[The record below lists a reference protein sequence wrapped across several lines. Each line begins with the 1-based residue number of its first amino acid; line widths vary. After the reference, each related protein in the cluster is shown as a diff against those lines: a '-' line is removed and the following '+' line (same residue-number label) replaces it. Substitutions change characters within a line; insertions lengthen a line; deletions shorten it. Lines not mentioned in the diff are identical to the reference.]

1 MNPLSAWLTQELK
14 VHNPGKKQIVAE
26 SIVLWLDKFTISML
40 GENAKE
46 YSTYISTILL
56 YIGLA
61 NIIGIFG
68 MKPPTKD
75 MNVTI
80 ALALMSIIL
89 IEISGIR
96 AKGMKGWIKSFTQ
109 PVAVVTPI
117 NILEVFTRPLSLCM
131 RLFGNVIGAFVIMEM
146 IKMVVPVFIPTVFSL
161 YFDFFD
167 GFIQAYVFVFLTSLF
182 IAEATE
188 TESDFTLANQQKQ
201 EALESKNK
209 ANQQLE
215 NMQTICDGMLA
226 DAKEQASLEY
236 EQIIADA
243 NKKSDEMIEQARIKT
258 IEVANEEK
266 AKAKSE
272 IADLINKAADKI
284 TNTKSDEKLYDD
296 FLKEMK

>member
-1 MNPLSAWLTQELK
+1 MEEFTKELLDQLNVDTAFTIGPFAISESVVITWVVMAILVLLSAWLTQELK

-131 RLFGNVIGAFVIMEM
+131 RLFGNVLGSYVIMELLK
-146 IKMVVPVFIPTVFSL
+146 IVVPIVVPAAFCL
-161 YFDFFD
+161 YFDIFD
-167 GFIQAYVFVFLTSLF
+167 GLLQAYVFVFLTSLY
-182 IAEATE
+182 IKEA
-188 TESDFTLANQQKQ
+188 
-201 EALESKNK
+201 
-209 ANQQLE
+209 
-215 NMQTICDGMLA
+215 
-226 DAKEQASLEY
+226 
-236 EQIIADA
+236 
-243 NKKSDEMIEQARIKT
+243 IE
-258 IEVANEEK
+258 
-266 AKAKSE
+266 
-272 IADLINKAADKI
+272 
-284 TNTKSDEKLYDD
+284 
-296 FLKEMK
+296 

>member
-1 MNPLSAWLTQELK
+1 MEEFTKELLDQLNVDTAFTIGPFAISESVVITWVVMAILVLLSAWLTRGLK

-26 SIVLWLDKFTISML
+26 SIVIWLDKFTISML
-40 GENAKE
+40 GEN
-46 YSTYISTILL
+46 
-56 YIGLA
+56 
-61 NIIGIFG
+61 
-68 MKPPTKD
+68 
-75 MNVTI
+75 VTI
-80 ALALMSIIL
+80 ALALMSIVL

-188 TESDFTLANQQKQ
+188 TE
-201 EALESKNK
+201 
-209 ANQQLE
+209 
-215 NMQTICDGMLA
+215 
-226 DAKEQASLEY
+226 
-236 EQIIADA
+236 
-243 NKKSDEMIEQARIKT
+243 
-258 IEVANEEK
+258 
-266 AKAKSE
+266 
-272 IADLINKAADKI
+272 
-284 TNTKSDEKLYDD
+284 
-296 FLKEMK
+296 

>member
-1 MNPLSAWLTQELK
+1 MAILVLLSAWLTRGLK

-26 SIVLWLDKFTISML
+26 SIVIWLDKFTISCLVKCQRIQYLHFNHPIIPSLM
-40 GENAKE
+40 
-46 YSTYISTILL
+46 
-56 YIGLA
+56 

-80 ALALMSIIL
+80 ALALMSIVL

-167 GFIQAYVFVFLTSLF
+167 GFIQTWFVF
-182 IAEATE
+182 
-188 TESDFTLANQQKQ
+188 
-201 EALESKNK
+201 
-209 ANQQLE
+209 
-215 NMQTICDGMLA
+215 
-226 DAKEQASLEY
+226 
-236 EQIIADA
+236 
-243 NKKSDEMIEQARIKT
+243 
-258 IEVANEEK
+258 
-266 AKAKSE
+266 
-272 IADLINKAADKI
+272 
-284 TNTKSDEKLYDD
+284 
-296 FLKEMK
+296 